1 MNNVDFVILDIET
14 TGGKYGRE
22 RITEI
27 AIYRFDGHDITDK
40 FVSLLN
46 PQRPIQHF
54 VQKLTGITDNM
65 VKKAPKFEM
74 LAKRIIEI
82 TEGCIIVAHNADF
95 DYRML
100 RQEFRNLGYDYKRD
114 TLCTVELSKKLIP
127 NLDSYSLGKLCKS
140 LGIPVAGRHR
150 ADGDAF
156 ATVQLFEL
164 LLQKDQ
170 SKQIINQSIK
180 SFSAELKKEKIIDVI
195 NGTPSKTGVFYLH
208 QQNGRI
214 MYIGK
219 GKNIRQ
225 KLSNFLSRKSKKVQN
240 IQNKLAS
247 VSYDLSG
254 NYLLARLMFNQKVT
268 IHKPRYNSDYLST
281 NQQIIFP
288 YSNMM
293 LVNPGRSPE
302 EKSVILITEGKIR
315 GFAFTHLAYQMIH
328 PEVLEKI
335 ITPLNDSLDN
345 RYIVKDN
352 IEKQRIKK
360 IIEF

>member
-1 MNNVDFVILDIET
+1 MDFAILDIET
-14 TGGKYGRE
+14 TGGKYGQE

-46 PQRPIQHF
+46 PQRPIQSF

-65 VKKAPKFEM
+65 VKRAPKFEM

-82 TEGCIIVAHNADF
+82 TERCIIVAHNADF

-100 RQEFRNLGYDYKRD
+100 RQEFRSLGYQFNRD

-127 NLDSYSLGKLCKS
+127 DEESYSLGKLCKS
-140 LGIPVAGRHR
+140 LGIPIAGRHR
-150 ADGDAF
+150 AEGDAF
-156 ATVQLFEL
+156 ATVQLLEL

-170 SKQIINQSIK
+170 QHEIINRSIK
-180 SFSAELKKEKIIDVI
+180 SFSSLVKKEKIVDVI
-195 NGTPSKTGVFYLH
+195 NGTPAKTGVFYLH

-219 GKNIRQ
+219 GKNMRQ

-240 IQNKLAS
+240 IQTKLAS
-247 VSYDLSG
+247 ISYDLSG
-254 NYLLARLMFNQKVT
+254 NYLLASLIFNQKVA
-268 IHKPRYNSDYLST
+268 IHKPRYNSDYLSKK
-281 NQQIIFP
+281 QQTTFP
-288 YSNMM
+288 YANMM

-302 EKSVILITEGKIR
+302 EKAVILIAEGKIR
-315 GFAFTHLAYQMIH
+315 GFAFTHLAYQMIQ
-328 PEVLEKI
+328 PEILEKI
-335 ITPLNDSLDN
+335 ISPLNDSLDN

-352 IEKQRIKK
+352 IEKQRIHK